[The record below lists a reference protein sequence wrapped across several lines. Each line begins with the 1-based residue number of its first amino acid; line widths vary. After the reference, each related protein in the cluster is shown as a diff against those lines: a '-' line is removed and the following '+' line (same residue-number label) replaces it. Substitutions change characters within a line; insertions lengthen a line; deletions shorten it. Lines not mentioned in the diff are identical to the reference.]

1 MIFIAVH
8 WSDTTHSNYKLLRL
22 PNCLMVLWNKKV
34 SGSFGFLK
42 KLVLQ
47 WKSPT
52 LLNVDRM
59 KIKSNSKH
67 FKNQIM
73 QKGKSLFTERFI
85 HYKTSTLREGTKSS
99 FLKCSPATQSS
110 NFMIEIVSY
119 LNRHRRICIL
129 CVYYVY
135 ICLYRYVLFALVS
148 ACSYLHIF
156 TYSFG
161 SYRGLIRLHFVFWS
175 PLSLHCYEY

>member
-1 MIFIAVH
+1 MEQKGIWQF
-8 WSDTTHSNYKLLRL
+8 WL
-22 PNCLMVLWNKKV
+22 PKETGVAMK
-34 SGSFGFLK
+34 
-42 KLVLQ
+42 Q
-47 WKSPT
+47 SPT

-85 HYKTSTLREGTKSS
+85 HNKTSTLGEETKSS
-99 FLKCSPATQSS
+99 FLKCSPSTQSS

-129 CVYYVY
+129 YVFIMYIYVY
-135 ICLYRYVLFALVS
+135 IGMY
-148 ACSYLHIF
+148 YL
-156 TYSFG
+156 
-161 SYRGLIRLHFVFWS
+161 L
-175 PLSLHCYEY
+175 